1 MRHPPTVAEAPP
13 PEEPSAAED
22 VQDERPSVSP
32 WRSTVEW
39 VVIIAGALVV
49 AIVVRSF
56 LFGAFFIPS
65 GSMESTLNINDR
77 VLVNKLSY
85 KAHPIHR
92 GDIIVFRR
100 PPAEQVGNIKDLIKR
115 VVAIQGDTVEVA
127 NDHVILN
134 GRQLDEPYVHGL
146 ATTPLSL
153 YQVCPPD
160 AGRPQTCKVPAHQIL
175 VMGDNRTN
183 SSDGRV
189 FGPIDTK
196 LVVGRAF
203 VRIWPIGDISLL

>member
-1 MRHPPTVAEAPP
+1 MQRRPIVAEAAP
-13 PEEPSAAED
+13 PEDPSPPDAAED
-22 VQDERPSVSP
+22 EEPPSGP

-39 VVIIAGALVV
+39 VIIIAGALVV
-49 AIVVRSF
+49 AIVVRTF
-56 LFGAFFIPS
+56 LFGAFYIPS

-77 VLVNKLSY
+77 VLVNKVSY
-85 KAHPIHR
+85 KVHPVHR
-92 GDIIVFRR
+92 GDIVVFKR
-100 PPAEQVGNIKDLIKR
+100 PPAEQVGTIKDLIKR
-115 VVAIQGDTVEVA
+115 VVAVQGDTVEIA

-146 ATTPLSL
+146 PTTLLSL
-153 YQVCPPD
+153 YQVCPPVP
-160 AGRPQTCKVPAHQIL
+160 GKPQSCKVPAHQIL

-203 VRIWPIGDISLL
+203 VRIWPLGDVSLL